1 MIKNTIEFH
10 VDAKHFNYMWK
21 DAMYITVQY
30 TTWKEEGRIK
40 FTIDNITAPPF
51 LIGSIVLHGNWW
63 AVDVEINAAVQA
75 NAEFEFAKQVHP
87 TIASALAPFINH

>member
-1 MIKNTIEFH
+1 MIKHTIDFH
-10 VDAKHFNYMWK
+10 VDAKHFNYMWT

-30 TTWKEEGRIK
+30 MARKEEGRIK

-63 AVDVEINAAVQA
+63 TVDVEINAAVTDH
-75 NAEFEFAKQVHP
+75 AEKEFANGQVHP
-87 TIASALAPFINH
+87 TIMSAIAPHI